1 VRTHLS
7 RRVLAGATS
16 LAIGGVFVAAS
27 AMAALADSPSPTTIT
42 ANVTTN
48 PGNNTV
54 TVSVSGTLQWKNGG
68 QCQTNKGAGFAVVWG
83 DKHNPGNALPGTTG
97 VGTTLANSFGE
108 AADNAVHT
116 TNCSG
121 TSTSFGPLAHTYA
134 SSQDLPSQVCAVGY
148 HYDNKTASGSHSRI
162 AGGVGLNTDNSVQ
175 EPNTGLPSV
184 VCVNVVPPA
193 KPDVAVSK
201 TGPTTAKVGDDITY
215 TITVR
220 NAGTVPTDQGITLT
234 DSVPTSLQFK
244 SVSAPAGSGWTCT
257 QAASF
262 TCTMPGPLAVGAS
275 AAPITVVGTALDAA
289 VPQVTN
295 TAVVGTPDDSDSSN
309 NTSSWTTTVARV
321 VTPQPDVTIQK
332 DATPSVVVGGAI
344 TYTITVSNDSK
355 QDTDKT
361 LTVTDNVPVTVQ
373 VTSVVPGNGWS
384 CTGTQNISCTY
395 SKSLAG
401 GATAPVIKV
410 IGTALA
416 GAAPSVTN
424 IADVTNPNDTN
435 PNNNEDKATTV
446 VDTTA
451 PVLSLVKS
459 SDPASGSTVKRGQQ
473 IDYTLTY
480 SNTGDGD
487 AGLTVIT
494 DGIPANTTY
503 VPGSAAC
510 GAAGC
515 NASYD
520 VGDNDVDWSL
530 NLPAHAT
537 GSVTFSVTVN
547 NDAPDN
553 TVIDNVATI
562 NNDGHKIP
570 SNHVRHLVFVPS
582 GDIALVKSVDP
593 KTAKAG
599 TVLNYTLVATASGNI
614 TQHNVVVTDEVPD
627 GTTYTSADCASPCT
641 ASFDSSTGIATWQLG
656 DMSPGDSQSLAF
668 TVTVNGPVNGTL
680 PASIPNVGHVKSNE
694 TPKTPSN
701 RVVVPVTQV
710 LGTKITRTVPP
721 ATTLPFTGIPVLQ
734 DILLAMVLVGAGVTL
749 LTWPR
754 IQPQRRTV

>member
-1 VRTHLS
+1 MRTHLT

-42 ANVTTN
+42 ASVAKNAN
-48 PGNNTV
+48 GSV

-68 QCQTNKGAGFAVVWG
+68 QCQANKGAGFAVVWG
-83 DKHNPGNALPGTTG
+83 DKSNPGNALPGTTG

-108 AADNAVHT
+108 AADNKVHA

-121 TSTSFGPLAHTYA
+121 TSTGFGPLAHTYA

-148 HYDNKTASGSHSRI
+148 HYDSKTASGSHSMI

-184 VCVNVVPPA
+184 VCVNVVTPP
-193 KPDVAVSK
+193 KPDVAVQK

-220 NAGTVPTDQGITLT
+220 NAGTVPTDQNITLT

-244 SVSAPAGSGWTCT
+244 SVSVPAGSGWTCT
-257 QAASF
+257 QAQSF

-275 AAPITVVGTALDAA
+275 AAPITVVATALDAA
-289 VPQVTN
+289 VPSVTN

-332 DATPSVVVGGAI
+332 DATPSVVVGGPI

-355 QDTDKT
+355 TDTDHT
-361 LTVTDNVPVTVQ
+361 LTVTDNVPVAVQ
-373 VTSVVPGNGWS
+373 VTSVVPGSGWT
-384 CTGTQNISCTY
+384 CNGTQNITCTR
-395 SKSLAG
+395 SASLAA

-416 GAAPSVTN
+416 AAAPSVTN
-424 IADVTNPNDTN
+424 IADVTNPNDSN

-487 AGLTVIT
+487 AGLTIIE
-494 DGIPANTTY
+494 DNIPNYTTY
-503 VPGSAAC
+503 VAGSAAC
-510 GAAGC
+510 GAGC

-520 VGDNDVDWSL
+520 PNDNDIDWSF

-547 NDAPDN
+547 DNAPDN
-553 TVIDNVATI
+553 AVIDNVATI
-562 NNDGHKIP
+562 TNNDHKIP
-570 SNHVRHLVFVPS
+570 SNHVRHLVFVPN
-582 GDIALVKSVDP
+582 GDINLTKSVDP
-593 KTAKAG
+593 GKAKAG
-599 TVLNYTLVATASGNI
+599 TVLTYTLTAAASGNI
-614 TQHNVVVTDEVPD
+614 TQHNVVVTDVVPD
-627 GTTYTSADCASPCT
+627 GTSFDSADCASPCT
-641 ASFDSSTGIATWQLG
+641 ASYDNGTGTVSWQLG
-656 DMSPGDSQSLAF
+656 DMSPGDSQAVTF
-668 TVTVNGPVNGTL
+668 KVTVNGPDANGTM
-680 PASIPNVGHVKSNE
+680 PASIPNVGHVKSTE

-701 RVVVPVTQV
+701 RVVVPITQV
-710 LGTKITRTVPP
+710 LGIKVTKTVPP

-734 DILLAMVLVGAGVTL
+734 DLLLAMVLVGAGVTL

-754 IQPQRRTV
+754 IQQRRTV

>member
-27 AMAALADSPSPTTIT
+27 AMAALADSPSPTTMNASVAT
-42 ANVTTN
+42 SAN
-48 PGNNTV
+48 GTV
-54 TVSVSGTLQWKNGG
+54 TVTLDGGGLAWNNGG
-68 QCQTNKGAGFAVVWG
+68 HCSANKGAGYAIIWG
-83 DKHNPGNALPGTTG
+83 DPAAPGNALPGTTG
-97 VGTTLANSFGE
+97 VGTTVSTFGQP
-108 AADNAVHT
+108 ADNAVHAT
-116 TNCSG
+116 ACTG
-121 TSTSFGPLAHTYA
+121 TSTTFGPISHTYA
-134 SSQDLPSQVCAVGY
+134 SRAALPAQVCAVGY
-148 HYDNKTASGSHSRI
+148 HYDNKTASGSHSMI

-175 EPNTGLPSV
+175 EPNQAPLQSV
-184 VCVNVVPPA
+184 FCVNLVV
-193 KPDVAVSK
+193 KQPDPTVTK
-201 TGPTTAKVGDDITY
+201 TGPTQVTLGQDITW
-215 TITVR
+215 TIDVS
-220 NAGTVPTDQGITLT
+220 NIVGAAVGTDQNVTLT
-234 DSVPTSLQFK
+234 DSLPSNVQYKSFSAAAPWSCTGGQNFSCSLSSQLAP
-244 SVSAPAGSGWTCT
+244 SQHAPA
-257 QAASF
+257 
-262 TCTMPGPLAVGAS
+262 
-275 AAPITVVGTALDAA
+275 ITLTATTLSVGT
-289 VPQVTN
+289 VHN
-295 TAVVGTPDDSDSSN
+295 TAVVGTPDDANTTN
-309 NTSSWTTTVARV
+309 NTSSWDTVV
-321 VTPQPDVTIQK
+321 NPGQTPPSPDVTIQK
-332 DATPSVVVGGAI
+332 DATPSVVVGGNI

-562 NNDGHKIP
+562 NNNGHKIP